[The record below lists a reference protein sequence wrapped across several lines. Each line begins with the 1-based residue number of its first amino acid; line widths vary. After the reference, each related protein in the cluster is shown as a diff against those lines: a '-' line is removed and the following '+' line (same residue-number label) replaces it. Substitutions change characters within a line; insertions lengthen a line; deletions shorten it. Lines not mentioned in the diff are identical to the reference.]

1 MPEVL
6 IPAELKGKKG
16 MKEIIMLA
24 NSGSDYTILP
34 TSIANEIGPKKLGR
48 KIELKVG
55 GGGMVKGELCLIEIK
70 VRDPESK
77 EERSEEV
84 EAIILKGQDEPL
96 AGISTLEKLGILL
109 DMKNG
114 KFKFV

>member
-16 MKEIIMLA
+16 IKEIMMLA

-34 TSIANEIGPKKLGR
+34 
-48 KIELKVG
+48 
-55 GGGMVKGELCLIEIK
+55 
-70 VRDPESK
+70 ESN
-77 EERSEEV
+77 EERREEV
-84 EAIILKGQDEPL
+84 EAVILKGQEEPL
-96 AGISTLEKLGILL
+96 AGISTLEKLGVLL

-114 KFKFV
+114 KFRLIWII

>member
-16 MKEIIMLA
+16 TKEIIMLA
-24 NSGSDYTILP
+24 NSGSDYTIIP
-34 TSIANEIGPKKLGR
+34 KNIADEIGPKKLGR

-55 GGGMVKGELCLIEIK
+55 GGGIVKGELCLIDIK
-70 VRDPESK
+70 VKDPESN

-84 EAIILKGQDEPL
+84 EAVILRGQEEPL
-96 AGISTLEKLGILL
+96 AGISTLERLGILL